1 MTDTRPVFMTRDEL
15 VAVLDD
21 IRTRVAVGDS
31 FEGFVEYTF
40 PWDKELGDSETD
52 DGDGFRVRAR
62 YRIGNSEG
70 QGSLRNFG
78 RLP

>member
-1 MTDTRPVFMTRDEL
+1 MTNTRPVFMTRDEL
-15 VAVLDD
+15 VAVIDD

-31 FEGFVEYTF
+31 FEGFLQYEL
-40 PWDKELGDSETD
+40 PWSEDMGDPETD
-52 DGDGFRVRAR
+52 DADGFRVKAR
-62 YRIGNSEG
+62 YRVGNTAG